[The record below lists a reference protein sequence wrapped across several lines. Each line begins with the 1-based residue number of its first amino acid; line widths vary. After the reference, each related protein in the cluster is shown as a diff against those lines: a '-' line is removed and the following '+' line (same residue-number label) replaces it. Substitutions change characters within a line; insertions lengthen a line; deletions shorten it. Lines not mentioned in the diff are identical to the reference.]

1 MYPYIRDLFLHVLGH
16 DRDHIIV
23 DSSQD
28 ESGNAPDLVIRAG
41 TGVFESPKGKKSKA
55 NEIKHDWVV
64 VEAKDEPGAF
74 DKHADREKIF
84 NEKSK
89 YIRLGTE
96 YFVMIDPQR
105 IVVRPVAM
113 RSQLKFDPSLDIE
126 ASWEGMTR
134 KKFCDTFECLH
145 CNHAKELS
153 ALRNFRAGDESQIAV
168 VKVDL
173 PAAEK
178 AKLTAAEK
186 KRLQIARDDFLEAIR
201 QSTGIL
207 QSACVRALGKLKTEI
222 ANMAREFRE
231 FDKRWKGH
239 TLSFDPVK
247 IEGKDV
253 QGMDEQ
259 AEHGRQSSRLASV
272 IRRRPSIAKLV
283 DRALPAYVART
294 GNIKNRAPFAC
305 ESANLI
311 LARILLMRFFEDHN
325 FFGKKKYVCNGGIA
339 ELQQFIE
346 HRERGYAIV
355 LQTAYYEGAK
365 IYADAFDYTD
375 MDWVLDSDN
384 GEVSRAIELAMLYF
398 SRFDF
403 STVSGDILTGIY
415 DRFLDRKQRKQMGE
429 FYTPPS
435 VARHILERLDAKAG
449 DIVFD
454 PACGSGTF
462 LLEAFARMT
471 NGDVRDG
478 LGNWAQAKKAL
489 SCIGGNDLNPFS
501 AVIARIQMLWHLLPL
516 KEELK
521 KYLAKQEGWFSDIQI
536 ADSFNALIPLGMSRR
551 GSPYETF
558 DDSISDVVVGN
569 PPYVRP
575 ERTTNFADA
584 KTMDFFADIGGVGK
598 NLYDLFVYK
607 ALAHWCKKGDGG
619 QKPGRI
625 GFIIPLS
632 FCDSNNSEPLRKL
645 FAPGGQFRVMEIVDM
660 ESIAPHVF
668 DAAVNP
674 IILFAEN
681 RPAKKS
687 DKIIIRLA
695 GKSCIVS
702 DEKRVFDFN
711 KVSVSSFRYGEIWT
725 EDGRILTKTNHKRRQ
740 LAAKIA
746 ACGQT
751 LADIARSY
759 WVGRNGGNKITRWR
773 DTSPEECFGNSDNGP
788 TWEEK
793 KWLGMGAS
801 FKNKWKEGTSG
812 DGMDFYKGVNI
823 RACRIEGEPKRRN
836 IAPDSVTDPSFWKY
850 RNILPSRGCAFLR
863 IATGVTAAPFNPQEI
878 VFLST
883 ATLLFP
889 NSEWDSFPIDIATM
903 SRIFQFYYAINLRKG
918 AVSHSYR
925 SSLSTNNL
933 RMMPWPTALKK
944 SAAKFE
950 NMRAKFLVLCENIS
964 SRPAALNRA
973 MQAAGAVALK
983 DDCRAQGALPEWS
996 DRVKKSA
1003 LKNFQAPKTDSISL
1017 HQTNGKHLLSLDG
1030 QLAFDNAFWFKVG
1043 SIDIARR
1050 AAAALTIFNGESI
1063 DKEKILGMRIPK
1075 DAAALKKFVRAV
1087 ADYDNGNDVK
1097 KLNHLLDNI
1106 DAIVGGAF
1114 GLSAGDIRYIQ
1125 KEMREDEFLQHIR
1138 PNLPY
1143 VGKHQQG
1150 SAESLQSPSRYRN
1163 GNSVEE
1169 EEEEEE
1175 E

>member
-1 MYPYIRDLFLHVLGH
+1 MYHYIRDLFVHVLGH

-23 DSSQD
+23 DSSQS
-28 ESGNAPDLVIRAG
+28 ESSNAPDLVIRAN
-41 TGVFESPKGKKSKA
+41 TGVFERPKTPKSRES
-55 NEIKHDWVV
+55 EIKHDWAV
-64 VEAKDEPGAF
+64 VEVKDELDAF
-74 DKHADREKIF
+74 DEHADREKIF

-96 YFVMIDPQR
+96 YFVMIDPRR

-113 RSQLKFDPSLDIE
+113 RSQLKFDPSHDIE

-134 KKFCDTFECLH
+134 KKFCDTFERLH
-145 CNHAKELS
+145 CRHAKELS

-207 QSACVRALGKLKTEI
+207 QSACVRALDKLDGEI
-222 ANMAREFRE
+222 TKMANEFHE
-231 FDKRWKGH
+231 FDERWKGH

-247 IEGKDV
+247 IKGTNV
-253 QGMDEQ
+253 QGMDEHVK
-259 AEHGRQSSRLASV
+259 HGRQSSRLASV

-294 GNIKNRAPFAC
+294 GNVEDLAPFAC

-325 FFGKKKYVCNGGIA
+325 FFGEKKYVCNGGVA

-375 MDWVLDSDN
+375 MDWVLDSEN
-384 GEVSRAIELAMLYF
+384 REVSRAIELAMFYF

-415 DRFLDRKQRKQMGE
+415 DRFLDRQQRKKMGE

-435 VARHILERLDAKAG
+435 VARHIVKRLDAKAG
-449 DIVFD
+449 DKIFD

-471 NGDVRDG
+471 GGDIRNG

-521 KYLAKQEGWFSDIQI
+521 KYLIKQQGWFSEIQI
-536 ADSFNALIPLGMSRR
+536 ADSFNALIPLGLSRQ
-551 GSPYETF
+551 GSPYEFF
-558 DDSISDVVVGN
+558 DDSISDIVVGN

-575 ERTTNFADA
+575 ERATDFADA
-584 KTMDFFADIGGVGK
+584 ETTAFFKSIGGAGK

-607 ALAHWCKKGDGG
+607 ALAHWCKKGKDG
-619 QKPGRI
+619 QKPGRV

-632 FCDSNNSEPLRKL
+632 FCDSDNSAPLRKM
-645 FAPGGQFRVMEIVDM
+645 FALGGQFRVMEIVDM

-668 DAAVNP
+668 DASVNP

-687 DKIIIRLA
+687 DKIIIRVA
-695 GKSCIVS
+695 GESCIVS
-702 DEKRVFDFN
+702 SEKRDFDFS
-711 KVSVSSFRYGEIWT
+711 KAPTASFRYDEIWT
-725 EDGRILTKTNHKRRQ
+725 EDGRILTRTNSKRRC
-740 LAAKIA
+740 LALKMA

-751 LADIARSY
+751 LSDIARPY
-759 WVGRNGGNKITRWR
+759 WVGRNGGNKISRWR
-773 DTSPEECFGNSDNGP
+773 GTPPEEHFGNDDNGP
-788 TWEEK
+788 VWEERIM
-793 KWLGMGAS
+793 LALGAS
-801 FKNKWKEGTSG
+801 FRNKWKAGAG
-812 DGMDFYKGVNI
+812 GMDFYKGENI
-823 RACRIEGEPKRRN
+823 RACRVEGAPVKEN
-836 IAPDSVTDPSFWKY
+836 ILPESVSSPSLWKY
-850 RNILPSRGCAFLR
+850 RDILPPVGYAFLA
-863 IATGVTAAPFNPQEI
+863 ISLGITAARFKPRER
-878 VFLST
+878 VFMDTSV
-883 ATLLFP
+883 LLFP
-889 NSEWDSFPIDIATM
+889 NAKWEKFPIDIALM
-903 SRIFQFYYAINLRKG
+903 SRVFQFYCASHLRMG
-918 AVSHSYR
+918 VVTQLWSHLYPR
-925 SSLSTNNL
+925 NL
-933 RMMPWPTALKK
+933 RMIPWPAALKK
-944 SAAKFE
+944 GAAKLE
-950 NMRAKFLVLCENIS
+950 KMRARFLKLCESIS
-964 SRPAALNRA
+964 SRPAALHRA
-973 MQAAGAVALK
+973 MQAAGALTLQ
-983 DDCRAQGALPEWS
+983 DECRARGASLDWS
-996 DRVKKSA
+996 DSIKKSA
-1003 LKNFQAPKTDSISL
+1003 LKDFQAPKTDSILPS
-1017 HQTNGKHLLSLDG
+1017 HANGIWKLSLDG
-1030 QLAFDNAFWFKVG
+1030 KLAFRDAAWFGVDKA
-1043 SIDIARR
+1043 DIAAR
-1050 AAAALTIFNGESI
+1050 AAAALTVFNGESV
-1063 DKEKILGMRIPK
+1063 DKEKLLTMQIPK
-1075 DAAALKKFVRAV
+1075 DDKALKKFVRAV
-1087 ADYDNGNDVK
+1087 ADYDKGGDSEK
-1097 KLNHLLDNI
+1097 FNHLLDDI

-1114 GLSAGDIRYIQ
+1114 GLSASDIRYIQ
-1125 KEMREDEFLQHIR
+1125 KEMREDEFLRHIR

-1143 VGKHQQG
+1143 TGKQQRG

-1163 GNSVEE
+1163 GNSVEAAE
-1169 EEEEEE
+1169 E
-1175 E
+1175 